1 MHTGYWL
8 VSGWGS
14 LVATSHLSQG
24 FGMICQGLRP
34 RHPLRANYHDLGEIT
49 GFIAIL
55 GRSTVQ
61 KSVIRNGKTQEILQ
75 LSELGRIL
83 FNLLRVSDAKGSS
96 LHRNKQVLGLNFW
109 LGYQKTVGADLGARR
124 WYYVGGEVPLGC

>member
-1 MHTGYWL
+1 
-8 VSGWGS
+8 
-14 LVATSHLSQG
+14 
-24 FGMICQGLRP
+24 MICQGLRP
-34 RHPLRANYHDLGEIT
+34 RHPLRANYHDLGEIA

-96 LHRNKQVLGLNFW
+96 LHRNK
-109 LGYQKTVGADLGARR
+109 
-124 WYYVGGEVPLGC
+124 